1 MSGSMKLSEE
11 EKQEMVLDAKN
22 GKCAKAFR
30 LARMLSQKGSL
41 DDCIDF
47 LSENM
52 GAIPIVPTKTK
63 TEHFKLSY
71 AKKRRNATFNNPT
84 TNN

>member
-22 GKCAKAFR
+22 GKRAKGFHS
-30 LARMLSQKGSL
+30 ARILSQKGSL
-41 DDCIDF
+41 DDYIDF

-52 GAIPIVPTKTK
+52 DSTPFISTKRK
-63 TEHFKLSY
+63 TEHFKL
-71 AKKRRNATFNNPT
+71 
-84 TNN
+84 